1 MAVHKINIRAN
12 TLEKSKDKAPF
23 LGVYQSNGTNN
34 EEAMLPHVAEAAGQK
49 DIQTRAILEGVF
61 AAISKKNRA
70 DGPTRMHLPGGI
82 SAFVG
87 ITGSFPASDSAFD
100 PEKNKVVQILG
111 LSPKL
116 RNELVNVQPE
126 IVGEADGT
134 RIELN
139 RVFDLAQKQPGAI
152 IYGQRPFRC
161 QGINIVTTDE
171 GARVFIR
178 NRKGVEFDVVVDEVV
193 SSQEFTAHTA
203 ELLEAGDYW
212 VVIETR
218 GGNPDGTIREDDKPV
233 KYLKVD
239 PPAKKTLTV
248 HPTAAAALEGNDPL
262 TEIDRSAG
270 CLYLRAEGHAFA
282 EGETLTLTLDS
293 PGLEEPETHELEIET
308 VDGAPAVTNPFCN
321 PVHAGL
327 TGLITMENADV
338 RGELAFVPEE

>member
-116 RNELVNVQPE
+116 RNELVNVTPE

-139 RVFDLAQKQPGAI
+139 RVFDLAQKIPPAV
-152 IYGQRPFRC
+152 IYGKRPFRC

-178 NRKGVEFDVVVDEVV
+178 NRKGMEFDVVVDEIV
-193 SSQEFTAHTA
+193 SSQEFTAHTPD
-203 ELLEAGDYW
+203 LLEPGDYH
-212 VVIETR
+212 VVVLTR
-218 GGNPDGTIREDDKPV
+218 GGNPDGTVHEVDKPV
-233 KYLKVD
+233 KYLRVID
-239 PPAKKTLTV
+239 PPTV
-248 HPTAAAALEGNDPL
+248 DSIATEGK
-262 TEIDRSAG
+262 
-270 CLYLRAEGHAFA
+270 EGIVKGEAFA
-282 EGETLTLTLDS
+282 AVGANLSWKDGDKVTVKWTEGGEEKSLEIEPTETTPTKMSFDAVEDFDDIPDDTELTFEFELDGDSVEGETRIL
-293 PGLEEPETHELEIET
+293 
-308 VDGAPAVTNPFCN
+308 
-321 PVHAGL
+321 
-327 TGLITMENADV
+327 
-338 RGELAFVPEE
+338 GE

>member
-100 PEKNKVVQILG
+100 PERNKVVQILG

-116 RNELVNVQPE
+116 RNELVNVTPE

-139 RVFDLAQKQPGAI
+139 RVFDLAQKTPPAV
-152 IYGQRPFRC
+152 IYGKRPFRC

-171 GARVFIR
+171 DARVFIR

-193 SSQEFTAHTA
+193 STQEFTAHTA
-203 ELLEAGDYW
+203 ELLEPGDYY

-218 GGNPDGTIREDDKPV
+218 GGNPDGTIREVDKPV
-233 KYLKVD
+233 KYLKVVD
-239 PPAKKTLTV
+239 PDPHFDSATSEGGATGHLVANTTVIFRGVGLRAPAEDEQLFVDLPSGKGRVDFTDASASADGTTLTA
-248 HPTAAAALEGNDPL
+248 HLGAFPEGA
-262 TEIDRSAG
+262 IAG
-270 CLYLRAEGHAFA
+270 DGYVVWLDTEGH
-282 EGETLTLTLDS
+282 TITS
-293 PGLEEPETHELEIET
+293 C
-308 VDGAPAVTNPFCN
+308 AVT
-321 PVHAGL
+321 VEA
-327 TGLITMENADV
+327 
-338 RGELAFVPEE
+338 

>member
-100 PEKNKVVQILG
+100 PERNKVVQILG

-116 RNELVNVQPE
+116 RNALVNVQPE

-139 RVFDLAQKQPGAI
+139 RVFDLAQKIPPAV
-152 IYGQRPFRC
+152 IYGKRPFRC

-171 GARVFIR
+171 GARVFMR
-178 NRKGVEFDVVVDEVV
+178 NRKGMEFDVVVDEIV
-193 SSQEFTAHTA
+193 SSQEFTAHTPD
-203 ELLEAGDYW
+203 LLEPGDYH
-212 VVIETR
+212 VVVLTR
-218 GGNPDGTIREDDKPV
+218 GGNPDGTVREVDKPV
-233 KYLKVD
+233 KYLRVVD
-239 PPAKKTLTV
+239 PPTV
-248 HPTAAAALEGNDPL
+248 DDIASEGK
-262 TEIDRSAG
+262 
-270 CLYLRAEGHAFA
+270 EGIVKGEAFA
-282 EGETLTLTLDS
+282 AVGANLSWKDGDKATVRWTEDGEEKSIEIEPSATTPTKMDFDAVDAFDEIPDDTELTFEFELSGESVEGETRIL
-293 PGLEEPETHELEIET
+293 
-308 VDGAPAVTNPFCN
+308 
-321 PVHAGL
+321 
-327 TGLITMENADV
+327 
-338 RGELAFVPEE
+338 GE